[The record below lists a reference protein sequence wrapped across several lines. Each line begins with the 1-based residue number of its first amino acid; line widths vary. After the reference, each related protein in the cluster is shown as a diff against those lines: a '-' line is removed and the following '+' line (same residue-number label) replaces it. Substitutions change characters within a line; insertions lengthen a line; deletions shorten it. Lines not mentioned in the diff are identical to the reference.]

1 MHDTTAPRH
10 RTALRSHVGG
20 ATAIEYAMV
29 AAIIGLGIVT
39 ALTGT
44 KRNLNVTYDT
54 LSYRVGE
61 ATKPGTEGRTV
72 VKTVT
77 NPAVSYSGTLANS
90 QTVTY
95 SDGSRD
101 TILTAQNSGLWF
113 QTYTTHYDAAGT
125 ETGADWIDSAGGANS
140 SRTTLLGPTTAI
152 YAQSGSG
159 SCNCTYR
166 SAWSYLPQADGSN
179 MIVYNNDVI
188 DRSQAAASLYQSQ
201 TVVYNA
207 SATTYDYVGDV
218 STSSTGVVTR
228 GGQDITKY
236 LR

>member
-1 MHDTTAPRH
+1 MHQTSAPR
-10 RTALRSHVGG
+10 ASLRKHVGG
-20 ATAIEYAMV
+20 TVAIEYALIG
-29 AAIIGLGIVT
+29 AIIGIGIVG
-39 ALTGT
+39 ALVGS
-44 KRNLNVTYDT
+44 KRSLNVTYDT
-54 LSYRVGE
+54 LSYQVGE
-61 ATKPGTEGRTV
+61 ATKPGSEGRTV

-90 QTVTY
+90 QTVFY

-101 TILTAQNSGLWF
+101 TTLTAQAASLWF
-113 QTYTTHYDAAGT
+113 QTYTTHYDAASV
-125 ETGADWIDSAGGANS
+125 ETGADWIDSSGGVNS

-188 DRSQAAASLYQSQ
+188 DGSRAAASLYKSQ

-207 SATTYDYVGDV
+207 TATTYDYVGDV
-218 STSSTGVVTR
+218 STSPTGVVTR
-228 GGQDITKY
+228 GGQDITTY